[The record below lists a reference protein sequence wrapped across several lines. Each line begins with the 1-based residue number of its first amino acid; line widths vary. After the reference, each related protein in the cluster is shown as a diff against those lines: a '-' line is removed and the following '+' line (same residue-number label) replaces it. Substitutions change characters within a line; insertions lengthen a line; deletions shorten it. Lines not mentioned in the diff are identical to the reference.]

1 MMTVDFF
8 SLADLG
14 ALMIGLVVVGAIL
27 FGVSTSAEDPSG
39 FSGFLRHKRVKSD
52 AVRRKSK

>member
-1 MMTVDFF
+1 MTVDFF

-52 AVRRKSK
+52 AVRRKRK